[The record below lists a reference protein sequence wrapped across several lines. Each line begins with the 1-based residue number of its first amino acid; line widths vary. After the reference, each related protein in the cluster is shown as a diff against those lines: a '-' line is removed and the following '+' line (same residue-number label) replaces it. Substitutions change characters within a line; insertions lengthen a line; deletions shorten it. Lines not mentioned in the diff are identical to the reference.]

1 MKIFVLVITLFFSAI
16 TLAGTIQSRI
26 DGDSEGFDGDT
37 IFKLTNGQIW
47 QQVDY
52 SYKYRY
58 KYSPRVT
65 IVKDGLYYKMSI
77 QGIDK
82 EVRVKRLK

>member
-37 IFKLTNGQIW
+37 IFKLTNGLSFAIEMNQ
-47 QQVDY
+47 
-52 SYKYRY
+52 
-58 KYSPRVT
+58 
-65 IVKDGLYYKMSI
+65 
-77 QGIDK
+77 
-82 EVRVKRLK
+82 